1 MKLPVRIFCFS
12 LIAVGLLFSV
22 TRVAAA
28 NESIQILHTFTDG
41 LDGAN
46 PNGPPIMAKDGSFW
60 GTAEYGGKYGY
71 GCVYAIINGVFNT
84 MFSFDYSTTGGYPIG
99 SLIQGAD
106 GNFYGT
112 TYEGGLNGYGTVF
125 KLTPQLK
132 FTVLAS
138 FDYTTMGGYLYA
150 SVIQGT
156 DGNLYGTAYEGG
168 PNSYGTVYQIILST
182 GVFHRLKAFN
192 YTNGAYLTSPLV
204 QGSDGNYYGTCYS
217 GGNGY
222 GTVFRIASTGGG
234 FAVLHKFNSTKGA
247 YPSTGLAEGPDRNF
261 YGDTYEGGTGD
272 YGVVFKIT
280 PGGTF
285 TVLANFDLSTTGGYP
300 YVGRLWVDGG
310 GNLYGACYDGG
321 VNGYGTVFWC
331 TPQGKLTPLTSFG
344 GGNGGGYPYGG
355 VTLGYDGY
363 FYGTTYYAN
372 DSSGYGILYRV
383 AK

>member
-1 MKLPVRIFCFS
+1 MKVPVKVFCLSFV
-12 LIAVGLLFSV
+12 AVGLLFSV
-22 TRVAAA
+22 TQAPAA
-28 NESIQILHTFTDG
+28 NEAIQILHTFTDG
-41 LDGAN
+41 LDGAY
-46 PNGPPIMAKDGSFW
+46 PYSPPIEAQNGSWW
-60 GTAEYGGKYGY
+60 GVAEYGGKYGY
-71 GCVYAIINGVFNT
+71 GCVYAIINGTFNT
-84 MFSFDYSTTGGYPIG
+84 VFSFDYSTTGGYPLG

-112 TYEGGLNGYGTVF
+112 TYEGGVNGYGTVF
-125 KLTPQLK
+125 RLTPQLK

-138 FDYTTMGGYLYA
+138 FDSTTMGGYLYA

-156 DGNLYGTAYEGG
+156 DGNLYGTAYQGG
-168 PNSYGTVYQIILST
+168 PNNYGTVYQIILST

-192 YTNGAYLTSPLV
+192 YTNGANPTGALV
-204 QGSDGNYYGTCYS
+204 QGSDGKFYGTASY

-222 GTVFRIASTGGG
+222 GTVFQITSTGA
-234 FAVLHKFNSTKGA
+234 FNTIHKFNYTKGA
-247 YPSTGLAEGPDRNF
+247 DPYTGLAEGPDRNF

-285 TVLANFDLSTTGGYP
+285 TVLANFDDTTTGGYP
-300 YVGRLWVDGG
+300 YLGRLWVDGG
-310 GNLYGACYDGG
+310 GNLYGTCSYGG
-321 VNGYGTVFWC
+321 VNSGYGTVFWC
-331 TPQGKLTPLTSFG
+331 SPTGKLTPLTSFG

-372 DSSGYGILYRV
+372 DTSGYGILYRV

>member
-1 MKLPVRIFCFS
+1 MKLFSNLFRLS
-12 LIAVGLLFSV
+12 LIVCCLLGSMAW
-22 TRVAAA
+22 VAAA
-28 NESIQILHTFTDG
+28 NEPIQILHTFTDG

-46 PNGPPIMAKDGSFW
+46 PQGPPIVAKDGSFW
-60 GTAEYGGKYGY
+60 GTAYYGGKYGY
-71 GCVYAIINGVFNT
+71 GCVYAIINGTFNT
-84 MFSFDYSTTGGYPIG
+84 VFSFDYSTTGGYPIG

-150 SVIQGT
+150 PVIQGT
-156 DGNLYGTAYEGG
+156 DGNLYGTAYQGG

-192 YTNGAYLTSPLV
+192 STNGAYPTGALV
-204 QGSDGNYYGTCYS
+204 QGSDGKFYGTASS

-222 GTVFRIASTGGG
+222 GTVFQITSTGA
-234 FAVLHKFNSTKGA
+234 FNTIHKFNSTKGA
-247 YPSTGLAEGPDRNF
+247 YPYTGLAEGPDRNF

-285 TVLANFDLSTTGGYP
+285 TVLANFDYSTTGAYP
-300 YVGRLWVDGG
+300 YLGRLWVDGS
-310 GNLYGACYDGG
+310 GNLYGNAYEGG

-331 TPQGKLTPLTSFG
+331 TPNGKLTPLTSFG
-344 GGNGGGYPYGG
+344 GGNGGGAPYGG
-355 VTLGYDGY
+355 VTLANDGY
-363 FYGTTYYAN
+363 FYGTTNYAN
-372 DSSGYGILYRV
+372 DTSGYGILYRV